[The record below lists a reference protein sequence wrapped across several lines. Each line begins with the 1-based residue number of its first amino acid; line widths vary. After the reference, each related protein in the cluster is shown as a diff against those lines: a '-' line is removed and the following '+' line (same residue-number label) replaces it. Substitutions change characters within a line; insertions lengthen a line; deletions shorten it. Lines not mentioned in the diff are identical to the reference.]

1 MARERPLR
9 DLRTISRTLSREVA
23 KLTFAEPVTHVYN
36 PLEYARAPHEAYLE
50 AHGKGTKEVLL
61 FGMNPGPFGM
71 AQTGV
76 PFGDVA
82 MVREFLGIT
91 GKVSRPP
98 NEHPK
103 RLVSGFEC
111 TRSEVSGTRVWGW
124 ARDRFGTAG
133 RFFERF
139 YITNYCPLV
148 FMEESGKNFTPDK
161 LPAREREL
169 LFAACDAALRDV
181 VATVQ
186 PRFVVGVGTFA
197 RDRAKAALTD
207 FDGVIGTILHPSP
220 ASPKANKGWA
230 EIVDKELAALGITLP
245 SK

>member
-1 MARERPLR
+1 MAKGSAPR
-9 DLRTISRTLSREVA
+9 DLKTISRNLSREVS
-23 KLTFAEPVTHVYN
+23 KLEFAAPISHVYN
-36 PLEYARAPHEAYLE
+36 PLEYARVPHEAYLE
-50 AHGKGTKEVLL
+50 AHGGGPREVLL

-82 MVREFLGIT
+82 MVRNFLGIT
-91 GKVSRPP
+91 GAVKRPP

-103 RLVSGFEC
+103 RLVTGFDC
-111 TRSEVSGTRVWGW
+111 PRSEVSGTRVWGW
-124 ARDRFGTAG
+124 AKDRFGTAS

-161 LPAREREL
+161 LPAREREP
-169 LFAACDAALRDV
+169 LFAACDEALRHIV
-181 VATVQ
+181 EIVQ
-186 PRFVVGVGTFA
+186 PRFVVGIGTFA
-197 RDRAKAALTD
+197 RDRAKAALAGY
-207 FDGVIGTILHPSP
+207 DGVIGTILHPSP

-230 EIVDKELAALGITLP
+230 EIVDRELAALGVKLP
-245 SK
+245 PK